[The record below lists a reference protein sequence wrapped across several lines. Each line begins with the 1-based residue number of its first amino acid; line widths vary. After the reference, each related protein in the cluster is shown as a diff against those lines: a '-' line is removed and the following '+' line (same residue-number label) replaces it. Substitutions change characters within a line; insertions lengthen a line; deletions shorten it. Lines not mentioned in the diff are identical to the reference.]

1 MQTPDAALALAA
13 LYAAG
18 TKAALRVCAICV
30 AGAGLETAVFCDVV
44 NRFYVPAARNSN
56 TALPIGLAAADPLP
70 PDSPMV
76 RAATGRKRDTG
87 DPQYV
92 RSIKTLTDTS
102 QAEAV
107 LRNGVTF
114 SPQSAMVL
122 SAPAASLAK
131 SLDLLGTKTLY
142 EARVKRL
149 VIVQTGAGGHDAAA
163 LRKIVSEW
171 PSPIIFCPREIGS
184 ALLFP
189 GSRLETLF
197 AWAPAHPV
205 VDVYR
210 SYKPMPFDMP
220 LNDLA
225 AVHYAVKPDAGVFGL
240 SDPGTLSIANDGNIS
255 FVAGS
260 GNARK
265 MLLEPGKTPE
275 ALDALLAMAAA
286 QPALP
291 AGRGRQS

>member
-1 MQTPDAALALAA
+1 MRKLLDWLDTRT
-13 LYAAG
+13 G
-18 TKAALRVCAICV
+18 LREGWRRFADHPV
-30 AGAGLETAVFCDVV
+30 AGGARWAYVF
-44 NRFYVPAARNSN
+44 
-56 TALPIGLAAADPLP
+56 
-70 PDSPMV
+70 
-76 RAATGRKRDTG
+76 
-87 DPQYV
+87 
-92 RSIKTLTDTS
+92 
-102 QAEAV
+102 
-107 LRNGVTF
+107 
-114 SPQSAMVL
+114 
-122 SAPAASLAK
+122 
-131 SLDLLGTKTLY
+131 
-142 EARVKRL
+142 
-149 VIVQTGAGGHDAAA
+149 
-163 LRKIVSEW
+163 
-171 PSPIIFCPREIGS
+171 GS

-240 SDPGTLSIANDGNIS
+240 SDPGTLSIASDGNIS